1 MSEEI
6 KRTEEAAEESSNFI
20 HEFIK
25 EDMVAGDSGGNPENI
40 STGTTSGAVVN
51 KGPEQIPK
59 KKKEE
64 SKEKEE

>member
-1 MSEEI
+1 M
-6 KRTEEAAEESSNFI
+6 KTYK
-20 HEFIK
+20 EFIK

-59 KKKEE
+59 KKKRNLKKKK
-64 SKEKEE
+64 SKNVINTLD

>member
-1 MSEEI
+1 M
-6 KRTEEAAEESSNFI
+6 KTYK
-20 HEFIK
+20 EFIK

-40 STGTTSGAVVN
+40 SNGTTSGAIVN